1 MSATLPTSDH
11 APPELVATSAF
22 RCAVLVPTY
31 NNPITV
37 RKVVEA
43 ARKHVDNVIVVDDG
57 SSSEGRRACEE
68 IAAAGL
74 AHVHHRERNGGKGA
88 AVKTGFAV
96 ARELGF
102 THALQ
107 VDADGQ
113 HDLQAIPEFLAV
125 GRRDPAAVLLGCPR
139 YDDSAPRHRV
149 VARKITRFWV
159 DLEVGKGVIEDTM
172 IGFRLYPLDI
182 VQHVRIAGDRM
193 DFDVE
198 IAVRLAWI
206 GARIVNMP
214 VGVRY
219 LDEAEG
225 GVSHFQV
232 FWDNVRF
239 TWMHSKLMTIKCSVW
254 CMEKL
259 HIYRRPRLPPA
270 NSPGGA

>member
-1 MSATLPTSDH
+1 MSATLPV
-11 APPELVATSAF
+11 PTSAF
-22 RCAVLVPTY
+22 RCALLVPTY
-31 NNPITV
+31 NNPLTV
-37 RKVVEA
+37 RGVVET
-43 ARKHVDNVIVVDDG
+43 ARKHLEHVIVVDDG
-57 SSSEGRRACEE
+57 SSPACRQACEE
-68 IAAAGL
+68 IAADGL

-88 AVKTGFAV
+88 AVKTGFEV
-96 ARELGF
+96 ARDLGF

-125 GRRDPAAVLLGCPR
+125 GRSDPAAVLLGCPR

-149 VARKITRFWV
+149 VARKLTRFWV
-159 DLEVGKGVIEDTM
+159 DLEVGKGRIEDTM
-172 IGFRLYPLDI
+172 IGFRLYPLD
-182 VQHVRIAGDRM
+182 VVKHVNIAGNRM

-214 VGVRY
+214 VAVRY
-219 LDEAEG
+219 LDESEG

-259 HIYRRPRLPPA
+259 RIYRRRRLPPA
-270 NSPGGA
+270 